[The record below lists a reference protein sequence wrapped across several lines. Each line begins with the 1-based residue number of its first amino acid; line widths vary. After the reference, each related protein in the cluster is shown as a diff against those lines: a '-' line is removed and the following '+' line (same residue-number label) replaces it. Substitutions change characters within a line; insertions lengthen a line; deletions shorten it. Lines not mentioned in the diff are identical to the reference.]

1 MNQAAQN
8 WWQGDQSDSEEA
20 QPHLVAP
27 AVGNQGGED
36 APDDE
41 PSAISWQA
49 SEYILHEKDPLWFVA
64 LLAGTVVLVAL
75 SIFLIKAWTFTALIV
90 VMAIAVLVFARRPPR
105 TLTYRLSPYSLH
117 INERRYALHEFRA
130 FGVVQEGAL
139 YSIMLLPVKRFMP
152 AVTLYFP
159 VDQGEQIVD
168 LLGETIPME
177 TIKLD
182 PIEKLVRKLRF

>member
-20 QPHLVAP
+20 QPHLAAP
-27 AVGNQGGED
+27 AVGDQGDED
-36 APDDE
+36 VPTDDE
-41 PSAISWQA
+41 PLLSWQA
-49 SEYILHEKDPLWFVA
+49 SEYILHEKDPLWFIG
-64 LLAGTVVLVAL
+64 LMAGTILLVAL

-90 VMAIAVLVFARRPPR
+90 VMAIAVVFFARRPPR

-117 INERRYALHEFRA
+117 INERQYQLHDFRS
-130 FGVVQEGAL
+130 FGVIQEGAM
-139 YSIMLLPVKRFMP
+139 YSIMLLPVRRFMP

-168 LLGETIPME
+168 LLGEVVPME